1 MSFVTANTTLPRRR
15 DMPASRTGKLVILSG
30 PSGSGK
36 TTVVRKLLE
45 LADPKL
51 ELSVSATTRPPRAG
65 EIDGKDYHFLS
76 AEEFQRLRQAGEFLE
91 TFEVFG
97 NGYWYGTLRSE
108 VEDRT
113 SRGISVLLEIDVDGA
128 MELVKQYPAAITI
141 FLSPGSHEEL
151 ERRLRGRG
159 TEPEETIQ
167 RRLTAAKREL
177 AAMDRYKYQIVND
190 AGAVNETV
198 QRLADVIQKDP
209 GDDAL

>member
-1 MSFVTANTTLPRRR
+1 
-15 DMPASRTGKLVILSG
+15 MPSSRTGKLVILSG

-36 TTVVRKLLE
+36 TTVVRKLLA
-45 LADPKL
+45 LAEPRLK
-51 ELSVSATTRPPRAG
+51 LSVSATTRPPRAG
-65 EIDGKDYHFLS
+65 EVDGQDYHFLS
-76 AEEFQRLRQAGEFLE
+76 TEEFQRRKAAGEFLE

-97 NGYWYGTLRSE
+97 NGYWYGTPRSE
-108 VEDRT
+108 VEDRLPQ
-113 SRGISVLLEIDVDGA
+113 GISVLLEIDVDGA
-128 MELVKQYPAAITI
+128 MEIVKQYPAAVTI

-167 RRLTAAKREL
+167 RRLAAAKREL
-177 AAMDRYKYQIVND
+177 AAMHQYKYQIVND

-198 QRLADVIQKDP
+198 QRLADVIQNDS

>member
-1 MSFVTANTTLPRRR
+1 MSFVTANPTLPRRH
-15 DMPASRTGKLVILSG
+15 DMSSSRTGKLVILSG

-36 TTVVRKLLE
+36 TTVVRELLE
-45 LADPKL
+45 LSEPRL
-51 ELSVSATTRPPRAG
+51 ELSVSATTRPPRTG

-76 AEEFQRLRQAGEFLE
+76 PDEFQRRKAAGEFLE

-108 VEDRT
+108 VENRLQQ
-113 SRGISVLLEIDVDGA
+113 GVSVLLEIDVDGA
-128 MELVKQYPAAITI
+128 MEIVKQFPAAVTI
-141 FLSPGSHEEL
+141 FLSPGSLEEL
-151 ERRLRGRG
+151 ERRLRGRN

-167 RRLTAAKREL
+167 RRLAAAKREM
-177 AAMDRYKYQIVND
+177 AAMEKYKYQIVND

-198 QRLADVIQKDP
+198 QRLAEVIQNDS

>member
-1 MSFVTANTTLPRRR
+1 
-15 DMPASRTGKLVILSG
+15 MPASRTGKLVILSG